1 MDIEII
7 IKDLMDSVDEEISRI
22 AGSTY
27 DENGTPLYDGLK
39 KTSRDDNTITKILSE
54 ALAVVQGSI
63 ARFVESAEVTADE
76 IIIQMSMTE
85 RRRRAKEFIITTT
98 INSSLAKLV
107 IAKYF
112 SEKQQT
118 ELASKFDELAAA
130 DLQTLRKNLYEKAAP
145 TN

>member
-7 IKDLMDSVDEEISRI
+7 IKDLMDSVEEEISRV

-39 KTSRDDNTITKILSE
+39 KTSRDDNTMKKILSE
-54 ALAVVQGSI
+54 ALAVVHGSI
-63 ARFVESAEVTADE
+63 VRFVESAEITSDK